1 MLKRQLSLLVCS
13 TALLGAGFTT
23 PAIAFEDEDARRAIL
38 ELRSQLKMAG
48 LSRLELSNQIQAL
61 QKEVAQL
68 RGQLESINH
77 SSMQASAEQDYYDY
91 GPNPQVG
98 DPNEQRD
105 YDRAINLFRQGEY
118 ETAAQALNNFANT
131 HPNSVLTPGARFYE
145 GSSYYAMRDFQG
157 AISRLERMV
166 SSFPQDPQ
174 AGDALLVVAG
184 SQLELNN
191 IDGSKQ
197 TLRRVISQYP
207 NSPAADTAEER
218 LKMY

>member
-1 MLKRQLSLLVCS
+1 
-13 TALLGAGFTT
+13 
-23 PAIAFEDEDARRAIL
+23 
-38 ELRSQLKMAG
+38 
-48 LSRLELSNQIQAL
+48 
-61 QKEVAQL
+61 
-68 RGQLESINH
+68 
-77 SSMQASAEQDYYDY
+77 
-91 GPNPQVG
+91 
-98 DPNEQRD
+98 
-105 YDRAINLFRQGEY
+105 
-118 ETAAQALNNFANT
+118 
-131 HPNSVLTPGARFYE
+131 
-145 GSSYYAMRDFQG
+145 MRDFQG

>member
-13 TALLGAGFTT
+13 TALLGASFSS
-23 PAIAFEDEDARRAIL
+23 PAAAFEDEDARRAIL

-48 LSRLELSNQIQAL
+48 LSRLELSNQVQAL

-77 SSMQASAEQDYYDY
+77 STELANAQQNYDDF

-98 DPNEQRD
+98 DPTEQRD
-105 YDRAINLFRQGEY
+105 YDNAINLFRQGEY
-118 ETAAQALNNFANT
+118 EMSAQALNNFANT
-131 HPNSVLTPGARFYE
+131 YPNSVLTPGARFYE
-145 GSSYYAMRDFQG
+145 GSSYYATRDFQG

-166 SSFPQDPQ
+166 NSYPKDPQ

-197 TLRRVISQYP
+197 TLQRVISQYP

>member
-1 MLKRQLSLLVCS
+1 
-13 TALLGAGFTT
+13 
-23 PAIAFEDEDARRAIL
+23 
-38 ELRSQLKMAG
+38 
-48 LSRLELSNQIQAL
+48 
-61 QKEVAQL
+61 
-68 RGQLESINH
+68 
-77 SSMQASAEQDYYDY
+77 MQASAEQDYYDY

-105 YDRAINLFRQGEY
+105 YDHAINLFRKVSTKQPHKHLI
-118 ETAAQALNNFANT
+118 TANT

-184 SQLELNN
+184 HQLELNN

>member
-13 TALLGAGFTT
+13 TAILGAGFTT

-68 RGQLESINH
+68 RGQLESIDH
-77 SSMQASAEQDYYDY
+77 SARQASTQQNYEDF

-105 YDRAINLFRQGEY
+105 YDNAINLFRQGEY
-118 ETAAQALNNFANT
+118 EMAARALSNFANT
-131 HPNSVLTPGARFYE
+131 YPHSVLTPGARFYE
-145 GSSYYAMRDFQG
+145 GSRYYATRDFQG

-166 SSFPQDPQ
+166 STYPQDEQ

-191 IDGSKQ
+191 IEGSKQ
-197 TLRRVISQYP
+197 TLQRVINQYP
-207 NSPAADTAEER
+207 NSPAADTAQER

>member
-13 TALLGAGFTT
+13 TALLGVGFTT
-23 PAIAFEDEDARRAIL
+23 PAMAFEDEDARRAIL

-61 QKEVAQL
+61 QKEVVQL
-68 RGQLESINH
+68 RGQLESISH
-77 SSMQASAEQDYYDY
+77 SATQASAEQDYYDF

-98 DPNEQRD
+98 DPSEQRD
-105 YDRAINLFRQGEY
+105 YDYAINLFRQGDY
-118 ETAAQALNNFANT
+118 ETAAQALNSFANA

-145 GSSYYAMRDFQG
+145 GSSYYATRDFQG
-157 AISRLERMV
+157 AINRLENMV
-166 SSFPQDPQ
+166 STYSQDPQ

-184 SQLELNN
+184 SKLELND

-197 TLRRVISQYP
+197 TLERVINQYP
-207 NSPAADTAEER
+207 NSPAADTAQER

>member
-1 MLKRQLSLLVCS
+1 MFKRQLSLLVFS
-13 TALLGAGFTT
+13 SAILGAGFSN

-61 QKEVAQL
+61 QREITQL
-68 RGQLESINH
+68 RGQLESLDH
-77 SSMQASAEQDYYDY
+77 SAKQAASQQNYDDY

-105 YDRAINLFRQGEY
+105 YDNAINLFRQGEY
-118 ETAAQALNNFANT
+118 EMAASALNNFASSY
-131 HPNSVLTPGARFYE
+131 PRSVLTPAARFYE
-145 GSSYYAMRDFQG
+145 GSSYYAIRDFQG

-166 SSFPQDPQ
+166 STYPQDAQ

-191 IDGSKQ
+191 IEGSKQ
-197 TLRRVISQYP
+197 TLQRVIQQYP
-207 NSPAADTAEER
+207 NSPAADTAQER

>member
-1 MLKRQLSLLVCS
+1 MLKRKLSLLVCS
-13 TALLGAGFTT
+13 SALLGATFST
-23 PAIAFEDEDARRAIL
+23 PAVAFEDEDARRAIL

-68 RGQLESINH
+68 RGQLETLSH
-77 SSMQASAEQDYYDY
+77 SSQQASAEQNYYDF

-105 YDRAINLFRQGEY
+105 YDNAINLFRQGEY
-118 ETAAQALNNFANT
+118 EMAGQALNNFAT
-131 HPNSVLTPGARFYE
+131 TYPNSVLTPAARFYE
-145 GSSYYAMRDFQG
+145 GSSYYAVRDFQG
-157 AISRLERMV
+157 AISRLERMARTY
-166 SSFPQDPQ
+166 PNDPQ

-191 IDGSKQ
+191 IEGSKQ
-197 TLRRVISQYP
+197 TLQRVISQYP
-207 NSPAADTAEER
+207 NTPAADTANER

>member
-1 MLKRQLSLLVCS
+1 MLKRNLSLLICS
-13 TALLGAGFTT
+13 TALLGTGFTT
-23 PAIAFEDEDARRAIL
+23 QAVAFQDEDARRAIL

-68 RGQLESINH
+68 RGALESLDY
-77 SSMQASAEQDYYDY
+77 SARQTTAQQNYEDF

-105 YDRAINLFRQGEY
+105 YDHAINLFRQGEY
-118 ETAAQALNNFANT
+118 EMAGQALNNFANT
-131 HPNSVLTPGARFYE
+131 YPNSVLTPGARFYE
-145 GSSYYAMRDFQG
+145 GSSHYATRDFQG

-166 SSFPQDPQ
+166 SSYPQDPQ

-191 IDGSKQ
+191 IEGSKQ
-197 TLRRVISQYP
+197 TLQRVINQYP
-207 NSPAADTAEER
+207 NSPAADTAQER